1 MFRALATVHRVLT
14 PAVARPRLPMWSSCL
29 VGLLVG
35 TACLPRDAD
44 VGRTRPSR
52 DTATAAAKPGAS
64 AAPKPANPNAKPAA
78 TGSVTPNP
86 APPDPALEGALT
98 DDFERATLGANWRI
112 TSGRWRIEEGK
123 VCASG
128 ARNHPIWL
136 KRRIPAN
143 AVIEFDASSGSP
155 DGDIKAELWGDGRSG
170 ATSVSYNNAT
180 SYLTIWGGWKNHYHV
195 LARIDEHA
203 KDRKEL
209 VLDANSAQA
218 KLKPVEAN
226 RSYHFRIERSDG
238 RTVQWFVDGEPI
250 LAYPDAEPLAGPG
263 HEHFGFNNWE
273 VPVCFDNLTIKALP

>member
-1 MFRALATVHRVLT
+1 MFRALATVT
-14 PAVARPRLPMWSSCL
+14 SAVPNAVTQPRLSLWSSCL
-29 VGLLVG
+29 FGLLVG

-52 DTATAAAKPGAS
+52 ETTAASAKPGTS
-64 AAPKPANPNAKPAA
+64 TAPKPASPKPAS
-78 TGSVTPNP
+78 TGSVAPNP
-86 APPDPALEGALT
+86 PPPDQALEGEFK
-98 DDFERATLGANWRI
+98 DDFERPTLGANWRI
-112 TSGRWRIEEGK
+112 TTGRWRIEDGK
-123 VCASG
+123 VCASN

-136 KRRIPAN
+136 KRRIPTN
-143 AVIEFDASSGSP
+143 AVIEFDAISGSA

-209 VLDANSAQA
+209 VVDTNSAEA

-226 RSYHFRIERSDG
+226 RAYHFRIERSDE

-250 LAYPDAEPLAGPG
+250 LAYPDAEPLVGPG